1 MNSHRD
7 IDELLAAD
15 SLDAGCAAGFEVLH
29 QYVDAELAGDEP
41 ARSLPGIAAHL
52 RSCPAC
58 REDYRGLLDAAARF
72 GEADPTAQ

>member
-15 SLDAGCAAGFEVLH
+15 NLDAGCSASFEVLH
-29 QYVDAELAGDEP
+29 QYVDAELAGVDPE
-41 ARSLPGIAAHL
+41 RSLPGLAAHL

-58 REDYRGLLDAAARF
+58 GEDYRGLLDAAARF
-72 GEADPTAQ
+72 GEADPTTP